1 MSTNEFERK
10 SENLLMRVQSLLEAK
25 VGTYFNNEALMM
37 INSSRK
43 ANCSIRL
50 FQKRGYD
57 SGIASIMHEDS
68 TGSFAPL
75 EFSLTVRYRM
85 LDYDVFNGSRP
96 TFFKD
101 FLTEDCP
108 LDKERVKAMGKAYSD
123 LSRKT
128 KSLYKNS
135 TVKDYLRI
143 AHKYLEL
150 MRNPDFDF
158 CFKDMLARLDLY
170 HGLLKLDGRFAGL
183 NIEQSMLIRREDHN
197 RIVEM
202 GDLYE
207 TAFFIISCLLDALY
221 HGCDQ
226 LDHFRLQSEY
236 ASAYLATRMEK
247 GVPYTIEELGRLF
260 SMTTEMVR
268 MLFVLPALGS
278 DSIVVDSSDESED
291 RFTLIG

>member
-1 MSTNEFERK
+1 MSTNEFERRT
-10 SENLLMRVQSLLEAK
+10 ENLLLRVQSLLEAK

-37 INSSRK
+37 VNSSRK

-50 FQKRGYD
+50 YQKRGYD
-57 SGIASIMHEDS
+57 SGVASIMHEDS

-85 LDYDVFNGSRP
+85 LDFDVFNGSRP

-101 FLTEDCP
+101 FLNEDCP
-108 LDKERVKAMGKAYSD
+108 LDKERIKAMSRSYSE
-123 LSRKT
+123 LNRKSKT
-128 KSLYKNS
+128 LYRTS
-135 TVKDYLRI
+135 PVKEYLRL
-143 AHKYLEL
+143 AYRYLEI

-170 HGLLKLDGRFAGL
+170 HGLIRIDGRFAGL
-183 NIEQSMLIRREDHN
+183 NLEQSMLIRREDHN
-197 RIVEM
+197 RLVTDGSVLEMACFIV
-202 GDLYE
+202 
-207 TAFFIISCLLDALY
+207 SSLLDALY

-236 ASAYLATRMEK
+236 AAAYLATRMEK

-268 MLFVLPALGS
+268 MLFILPALGS
-278 DSIVVDSSDESED
+278 DSVVVDSSDGNED